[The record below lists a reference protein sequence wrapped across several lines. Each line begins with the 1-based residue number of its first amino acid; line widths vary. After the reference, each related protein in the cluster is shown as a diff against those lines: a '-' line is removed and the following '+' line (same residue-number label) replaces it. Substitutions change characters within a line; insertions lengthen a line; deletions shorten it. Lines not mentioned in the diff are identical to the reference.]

1 MSRESRENVIILI
14 GAGGHARACID
25 VIEQEARFKVGGL
38 VAPESDGFWTFGK
51 YIRLGDDA
59 ALPHLLNTGD
69 YPNALVAIGQI
80 KTPEA
85 RIRTFEYLRTRCI
98 LPVIVSPRAYV
109 SPHAKLGAGTI
120 VMHGAIVNAGA
131 VVGDNCILN
140 TNSLVEHDA
149 VIGDHC
155 HISTHATVNGGAT
168 VGNGTFIG
176 SNASVRQGQRIGAYC
191 VIGLGKSVLRDCADG
206 ATVAK

>member
-191 VIGLGKSVLRDCADG
+191 VIGLGQSVLRDCADG